1 MWPTPLGFQ
10 IARVAVG
17 AILADFR
24 VGVRSLPPHGAEI
37 GAEGDATSGP
47 HGFSVCGEFPAIFPM
62 RTIRSRRRARS
73 ASLSGARHGLVPKR
87 KGQLGHLTAVHLRT
101 SSLEP
106 PQQSRQCARIA
117 AAGAIGICP
126 SARSSS
132 GSIFRGSR
140 PIRRPSGAA
149 SVPSARLQRSVRN
162 GPPHCEPRFPGVL
175 R

>member
-1 MWPTPLGFQ
+1 MVSRSVANFPPSSRARPCTHVRTSPRYCCRMWPTPLGFQ

-24 VGVRSLPPHGAEI
+24 VA
-37 GAEGDATSGP
+37 AEGDATSGP

-101 SSLEP
+101 SLLEP

-117 AAGAIGICP
+117 AVGSHRAAAAPLSQRADSGPRAMAPTSGRRTT
-126 SARSSS
+126 ARS
-132 GSIFRGSR
+132 R
-140 PIRRPSGAA
+140 
-149 SVPSARLQRSVRN
+149 
-162 GPPHCEPRFPGVL
+162 
-175 R
+175 